1 MNFAHLHLLLN
12 HFPIIGTIVGFG
24 LFLISM
30 VGKNQDLRKAS
41 LIIFAAMAL
50 ISIPTFFS
58 GTGAQG
64 AIKKLPGVS
73 EVLIERHQGAAM
85 LALLFMEITG
95 GLALAALWK
104 AQGKSQGMPS
114 PASWNWSLS
123 AVLLFSIVTVGLM
136 TRVGTTGGDI
146 RHPEITTGQEEVTEG
161 SAISK
166 LVSRFE
172 PSPGRFAELM
182 TASKWW
188 WAFMMDLHFVGL
200 VLLIGTVGILDL
212 RMLGFAKQIPLSPL
226 HRLVPWALV
235 GFGLNLLTGVLAF
248 TGMDNYYTYNWAF
261 WFKMLAIMLL
271 GLNVAAFYL
280 TGAFESV
287 EGLGAGEDAPPLAKF
302 IAGTSLFLCF
312 AVITLG
318 RYIQSYA
325 DTITVHK

>member
-12 HFPIIGTIVGFG
+12 HFPIIGTIVAFG

-64 AIKKLPGVS
+64 AIKKLSGVS

-85 LALLFMEITG
+85 LALVFMEITG
-95 GLALAALWK
+95 GLALVALWK
-104 AQGKSQGMPS
+104 SQGKSS
-114 PASWNWSLS
+114 PTRWNWSLS
-123 AVLLFSIVTVGLM
+123 AVLLFSMVTVGLM

-146 RHPEITTGQEEVTEG
+146 RHPEITSGQEQVTEG
-161 SAISK
+161 STISK
-166 LVSRFE
+166 IVSKFE
-172 PSPGRFAELM
+172 PSPGRVAEVM

-200 VLLIGTVGILDL
+200 VLLVGTVGILDL
-212 RMLGFAKQIPLSPL
+212 RMLGFAKQIPLGPL
-226 HRLVPWALV
+226 HRLVPWAML
-235 GFGLNLLTGVLAF
+235 GFGLNLVTGVLAF

-280 TGAFESV
+280 TGAFASV
-287 EGLGAGEDAPPLAKF
+287 EALGAGEDAPPLAKF
-302 IAGTSLFLCF
+302 IAGSSLFLCF